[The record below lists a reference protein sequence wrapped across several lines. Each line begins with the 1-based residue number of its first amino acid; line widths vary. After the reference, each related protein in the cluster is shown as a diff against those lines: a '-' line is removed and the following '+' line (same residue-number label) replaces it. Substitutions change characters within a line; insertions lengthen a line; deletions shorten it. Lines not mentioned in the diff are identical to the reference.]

1 MIIYDDMN
9 YIIVSGCYG
18 NYDETQLGEQKWNE
32 MDNCQHDHH
41 YPSITI
47 MYSEEFQDTTTTTK
61 KKKKW
66 CASHMVS
73 PSRPRIRRIRRIRPP
88 WHKHRGHRCSLNMFR
103 PICPESRSSRG
114 WRGRNLWGQWKHA
127 WWDQSGSTEIVGGH
141 GQFIRFICYIMLL
154 WCTMIYYD
162 LLWLTMM
169 YYELLWI
176 TMICYDLLWFTMMYY
191 ELLWITMICYDLLW
205 FTMIY
210 YDVLWYISRFL
221 MTCDIMYHQTNL

>member
-1 MIIYDDMN
+1 
-9 YIIVSGCYG
+9 
-18 NYDETQLGEQKWNE
+18 
-32 MDNCQHDHH
+32 
-41 YPSITI
+41 
-47 MYSEEFQDTTTTTK
+47 
-61 KKKKW
+61 
-66 CASHMVS
+66 MVS
-73 PSRPRIRRIRRIRPP
+73 PSRPRIRRIRPP

-191 ELLWITMICYDLLW
+191 ELLWFAMIYYDLLW
-205 FTMIY
+205 YTMMY
-210 YDVLWYISRFL
+210 YDTFPDFSWHGYHVSSNQPKMHPTNGSPETFNQCRWTGPGHLPFWRCVDFWRAPARSRHRSEEAAAALAAGWTSFHGTVWKIRKSHAASLWF
-221 MTCDIMYHQTNL
+221 C